1 MFHGGGWMIGDI
13 PMHRRFYSNIADT
26 TNMVVISPEYR
37 RSPEAAV
44 PLAAYK
50 KGSKLEYPIVSDR
63 TLSLNINNTST
74 NWEIEPLCNDCMQ
87 TIKFVFENAETL
99 GIDKDQIVLS
109 GDSAG
114 GQLTLATGLN
124 AEEELGIRIKAM
136 VPLYPM
142 TQILSTHL
150 TSMKTKNYMITKV
163 VLSFWIYERS
173 CTERHPCT
181 KLFFQAGRCM
191 GIFKLRSIRWQ
202 ITRPYVGRIGVKN

>member
-1 MFHGGGWMIGDI
+1 
-13 PMHRRFYSNIADT
+13 
-26 TNMVVISPEYR
+26 
-37 RSPEAAV
+37 
-44 PLAAYK
+44 
-50 KGSKLEYPIVSDR
+50 
-63 TLSLNINNTST
+63 
-74 NWEIEPLCNDCMQ
+74 MQ

-163 VLSFWIYERS
+163 VLSF
-173 CTERHPCT
+173 
-181 KLFFQAGRCM
+181 
-191 GIFKLRSIRWQ
+191 
-202 ITRPYVGRIGVKN
+202 